1 MHIEQRSVGDVTII
15 DLRGKLAAPEGDELL
30 RDKVRSLV
38 QQDVKKIIINLADV
52 PYVDSSGLGGMVGT
66 LTTVTKQGGKLKL
79 LNVTKRINDLL
90 VITKL
95 IQVFEVY
102 DNEKEALGSF

>member
-15 DLRGKLAAPEGDELL
+15 GLRGKLIALEGDELL

-38 QQDVKKIIINLADV
+38 QQGVKKIIINLADV
-52 PYVDSSGLGGMVGT
+52 PYVDSSGLGGMVST
-66 LTTVTKQGGKLKL
+66 YTTVTREGGKLKL

>member
-15 DLRGKLAAPEGDELL
+15 GLRGRLLAPEGDELL

-38 QQDVKKIIINLADV
+38 QQGVKKIIINLADV
-52 PYVDSSGLGGMVGT
+52 PYVDSSGLGGMVST
-66 LTTVTKQGGKLKL
+66 YTTVTREGGRLVL
-79 LNVTKRINDLL
+79 LNVTKRLSDLL

-95 IQVFEVY
+95 TQVFEVY
-102 DNEKEALGSF
+102 DDEKEALASF

>member
-38 QQDVKKIIINLADV
+38 QQGVKKIIINLADV

-66 LTTVTKQGGKLKL
+66 YTTVTREGGRLVLLKL
-79 LNVTKRINDLL
+79 TKRLIDLL
-90 VITKL
+90 VITTL
-95 IQVFEVY
+95 SQVFEVY
-102 DNEKEALGSF
+102 DDEKEALGSF

>member
-15 DLRGKLAAPEGDELL
+15 DLRGRLVAPEGDELL

-38 QQDVKKIIINLADV
+38 QQGVKKIIINLADV
-52 PYVDSSGLGGMVGT
+52 PYVDSSGLGGMVST
-66 LTTVTKQGGKLKL
+66 YTTVTREGGKLKL

-95 IQVFEVY
+95 SQVFEVY